1 LPHAP
6 GEFGNPGDVAE
17 IRADLVVQCILDAI
31 NNEAS
36 SSNSKTF
43 TTDDLEE
50 RIDWWLEE
58 GGDEYVLFI

>member
-1 LPHAP
+1 M
-6 GEFGNPGDVAE
+6 AE